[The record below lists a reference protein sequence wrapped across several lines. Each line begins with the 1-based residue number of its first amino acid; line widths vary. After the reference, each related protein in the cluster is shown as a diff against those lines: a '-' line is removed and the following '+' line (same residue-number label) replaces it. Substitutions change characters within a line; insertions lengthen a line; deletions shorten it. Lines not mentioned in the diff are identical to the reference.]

1 MKENRTTFAYLNR
14 DEDDVHCASIWA
26 EDSLR
31 SKIRL
36 QTAMINEPCDAALVC
51 CGIDTAKKTEW
62 KVFLSVSCKFR
73 SMKERRQFM

>member
-51 CGIDTAKKTEW
+51 CGIDTAKKIESW
-62 KVFLSVSCKFR
+62 GIFSVSCKLR
-73 SMKERRQFM
+73 SFEE